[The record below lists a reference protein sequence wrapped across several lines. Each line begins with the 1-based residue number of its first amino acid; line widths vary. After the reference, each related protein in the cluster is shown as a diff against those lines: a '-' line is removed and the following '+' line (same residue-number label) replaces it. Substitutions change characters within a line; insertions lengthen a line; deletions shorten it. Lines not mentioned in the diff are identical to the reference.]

1 MAKRRKKDDSKTV
14 EDLSGAFKDSARVE
28 GLKLEI
34 KRLKKLVDGQN
45 KMIDQLASQI
55 SEKDDYIAKIE
66 GKGLDLS
73 RHMSDEEIIA
83 RKELERLKQK
93 AMLGELTLDDTRK
106 LDLLVKNKLV
116 AERSKPIEA
125 EFMSLNG
132 KSERNLLDIA
142 SKKPKKKE
150 NE

>member
-1 MAKRRKKDDSKTV
+1 
-14 EDLSGAFKDSARVE
+14 
-28 GLKLEI
+28 
-34 KRLKKLVDGQN
+34 
-45 KMIDQLASQI
+45 
-55 SEKDDYIAKIE
+55 
-66 GKGLDLS
+66 
-73 RHMSDEEIIA
+73 MSDEEIIA

-125 EFMSLNG
+125 DFMSLNG
-132 KSERNLLDIA
+132 KSEKNLLDIA
-142 SKKPKKKE
+142 SKTPKKKE